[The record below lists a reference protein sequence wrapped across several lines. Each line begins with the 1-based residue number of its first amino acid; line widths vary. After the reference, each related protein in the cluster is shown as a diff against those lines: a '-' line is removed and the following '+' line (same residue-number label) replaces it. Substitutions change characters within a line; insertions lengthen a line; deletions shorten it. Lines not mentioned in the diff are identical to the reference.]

1 MNILEAF
8 KPITSFILD
17 IDGVL
22 TDGKVLVLENG
33 VQARVMSVRDGYAL
47 QLAIKKGYRI
57 KIISGANAPQVI
69 SRLTNLGITDVEM
82 GIKDKAASI
91 KNFIQSHGLKK
102 QEILYMGDDIPDLPA
117 MKEAG
122 LATCPADAVAEIKII
137 SDYISH
143 LNGGEGCVRD
153 VIEKVMKLRG
163 DWNDDIS
170 VTST

>member
-47 QLAIKKGYRI
+47 QLAIKKGYRV

-69 SRLTNLGITDVEM
+69 SRLTHLGITDVEM

-91 KNFIQSHGLKK
+91 KNFIQLHGLKK
-102 QEILYMGDDIPDLPA
+102 QEILFMGDDIPDLPA

-122 LATCPADAVAEIKII
+122 LATCPADAVAEIKTI

-143 LNGGEGCVRD
+143 VNGGEGCVRD

-163 DWNDDIS
+163 DWNEDTS